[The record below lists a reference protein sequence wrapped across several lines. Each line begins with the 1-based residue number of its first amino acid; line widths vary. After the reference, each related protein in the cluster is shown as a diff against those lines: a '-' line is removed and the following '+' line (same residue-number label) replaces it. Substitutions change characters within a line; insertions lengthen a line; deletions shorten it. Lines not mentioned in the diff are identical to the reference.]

1 MPAANPRLNGEV
13 IMGYQIAVFDYKIIP
28 TNPIGG
34 CHLRMV
40 QGLCH
45 EHDFTVFAVEF
56 DNPCPEHI
64 RFVRIPVPQRPLAL
78 LFLMYHLL
86 TPLYAMAH
94 RLRYGTCFNLRQIV
108 ESNLSFGDISYSQ
121 FCHRAYLRQHWQA
134 THTRSLR
141 GVLRWLDHRLHAFAE
156 PWVYRRARR
165 IIVPSQGLARELVK
179 EYPFTKGKIHILP
192 NPVNLE
198 QFQPSQT
205 FNRASFRRHLGLDTQ
220 DIVLVFVA
228 LGHFER
234 KGLPLLLDALRRV
247 NEPRLKLLVVGGE
260 TNLIA
265 AYRAR
270 VSQMDLQ
277 NRVIFAGMQPDVRP
291 YLWAADAFAFP
302 SVYEVFP
309 LVSLEAAASA
319 LPLIV
324 TPLYGVEEFIRD
336 GENGILLERT
346 PEGIRRGIERFLALP
361 LAARGAMGK
370 QARLDMEQYGTER
383 FVEGWRAFYKDQPLG

>member
-1 MPAANPRLNGEV
+1 MPAANLKPSGEAV
-13 IMGYQIAVFDYKIIP
+13 MGRQIAVFDYKIIA

-34 CHLRMV
+34 CHLRML
-40 QGLCH
+40 QGLCQ

-64 RFVRIPVPQRPLAL
+64 RFVRIPAPQRPLAL

-86 TPLYAMAH
+86 TPLYAMVH
-94 RLRYGTCFNLRQIV
+94 RLRYGTCFNLRQFV

-134 THTRSLR
+134 THTRGLR
-141 GVLRWLDHRLHAFAE
+141 GVLRWLDHRLHACAE
-156 PWVYRRARR
+156 PWVYWRARR

-179 EYPFTKGKIHILP
+179 EYPFTEGKIHILP
-192 NPVNLE
+192 NPVDLE

-205 FNRASFRRHLGLDTQ
+205 FNRASFRQHLGLDTQ
-220 DIVLVFVA
+220 DIVLVFIA

-234 KGLPLLLDALRRV
+234 KGLPLLLDALRQL
-247 NEPRLKLLVVGGE
+247 NEPRLKLLLVGGE

-336 GENGILLERT
+336 GENGILVERT

-361 LAARGAMGK
+361 LEARGAMGK

-383 FVEGWRAFYKDQPLG
+383 FVE

>member
-1 MPAANPRLNGEV
+1 MS
-13 IMGYQIAVFDYKIIP
+13 YQIAVFDYKIIP

-40 QGLCH
+40 QDLCH

-56 DNPCPEHI
+56 DNPCPERI

-86 TPLYAMAH
+86 TPLYAMVH

-134 THTRSLR
+134 AHTRSLR

-156 PWVYRRARR
+156 PWVYRRVRC
-165 IIVPSQGLARELVK
+165 IIVPSQGLAHELVK
-179 EYPFTKGKIHILP
+179 EYPFTRGKIHILP
-192 NPVNLE
+192 NPVDLE

-205 FNRASFRRHLGLDTQ
+205 FNRASFRRHLELNTQ

-234 KGLPLLLDALRRV
+234 KGLPLLLDVLRQV

-265 AYRAR
+265 TYRAR

-370 QARLDMEQYGTER
+370 QARLDMEQYGTIR